1 MRHRLYGG
9 VRGSLCKGALYSII
23 FHDVIGKASKADATI
38 IGLKLPSETIKPQKT
53 FYKRTFIKL
62 CQTGKNNFQ

>member
-53 FYKRTFIKL
+53 FYRVRSSNCVKPERII
-62 CQTGKNNFQ
+62 FQ